1 MSAGW
6 MTVRGMRD
14 KQDAKPGF
22 TPVEATAF
30 LHEEF
35 PDIPHWTYV
44 HMAHHPGV
52 SAMAKIVGNGYA
64 SSGHVGPWKWERVS
78 TKYPCFA
85 LWGGRLRIKENDGMW
100 AGAIRVRSPE
110 GQGFILFSYLSHRDE
125 FCNQYLASTDDLALL
140 RRFITTATHRFRRRN
155 RNKAR
160 ITVMN
165 GPDIDV
171 DCGGPGETIF
181 LPNQMLDDIETQ
193 VDAFF
198 EGRHIFQ
205 RLGARYQRGF
215 LFVGPPGTG
224 KTLMM
229 RRIIRTCH
237 RKHKVRF
244 VSLTIG
250 KKVDEG
256 DLGMAFAMAESQAPA
271 VLLLEDLDSLTR
283 ETMVSRSAF
292 LALLDGL
299 KANKGILIIGSSN
312 NPEQIDPALV
322 HRPSRFDR
330 VWTFPVPD
338 LSLRRL
344 YLAHHFSD
352 MAPDVLESVAARTGN
367 WSYAY
372 LNELRTTAAIL
383 AVGQGV
389 DGVTPDILLQA
400 TTTLAGQFNS
410 GKKNH
415 AVSPAESD
423 VGFKVA

>member
-1 MSAGW
+1 MNNGW
-6 MTVRGMRD
+6 TALRRMRE
-14 KQDAKPGF
+14 KQDPKAGF
-22 TPVEATAF
+22 SPVEATAF
-30 LHEEF
+30 LHDEF
-35 PDIPHWTYV
+35 PDIPNWTYL
-44 HMAHHPGV
+44 HMANHPGS
-52 SAMAKIVGNGYA
+52 SAISRVVGNGYA
-64 SSGHVGPWKWERVS
+64 SSGQVERWKWERVP
-78 TKYPCFA
+78 TNYPRFA
-85 LWGGRLRIKENDGMW
+85 LWGGRLKVKQVDSMW
-100 AGAIRVRSPE
+100 AGAIRIQSPE
-110 GQGFILFSYLSHRDE
+110 GREFILFSYLSHRDE
-125 FCNQYLASTDDLALL
+125 FCNQYLASTDDLVLL
-140 RRFITTATHRFRRRN
+140 KRFITTATRCFRHRRRN
-155 RNKAR
+155 KACV
-160 ITVMN
+160 TVMN
-165 GPDIDV
+165 GPDIEV
-171 DCGGPGETIF
+171 DCSRPAEPIF
-181 LPNQMLDDIETQ
+181 LPSQMLEDIESQ

-198 EGRHIFQ
+198 CGRHIFQ

-224 KTLMM
+224 KTMMM

-237 RKHKVRF
+237 CKHKARF

-256 DLGMAFAMAESQAPA
+256 DLAMAFSMAESHSPS

-299 KANKGILIIGSSN
+299 KTNKGILIIGSSN
-312 NPEQIDPALV
+312 NPDQIDPALA

-338 LSLRRL
+338 LSLRRS
-344 YLAHHFSD
+344 YLAHHFSE
-352 MAPDVLESVAARTGN
+352 MAADIIDSVSAQTGN

-383 AVGQGV
+383 AVGKCL

-400 TTTLAGQFNS
+400 TTTLAGQFNA
-410 GKKNH
+410 GRKNH
-415 AVSPAESD
+415 AVSVTGD

>member
-1 MSAGW
+1 MSAEW
-6 MTVRGMRD
+6 MTSRGMRD
-14 KQDAKPGF
+14 KQDAKPGL

-35 PDIPHWTYV
+35 PSIPHWTYI
-44 HMAHHPGV
+44 HMARHPAV
-52 SAMAKIVGNGYA
+52 SAMARIAGNGFA
-64 SSGHVGPWKWERVS
+64 PCGHVGLWKWERVP

-85 LWGGRLRIKENDGMW
+85 LWSGRRIKETDSMW
-100 AGAIRVRSPE
+100 VGVIRVRSPE
-110 GQGFILFSYLSHRDE
+110 GQEFILFSYLSHRDE

-140 RRFITTATHRFRRRN
+140 RRFITTATHRFRRRS
-155 RNKAR
+155 RNKAC

-165 GPDIDV
+165 GPDIEI
-171 DCGGPGETIF
+171 DCGGLGEPIF
-181 LPNQMLDDIETQ
+181 LPNQMLDDIESQ

-198 EGRHIFQ
+198 GGRHIFQ

-224 KTLMM
+224 KTMMM

-237 RKHKVRF
+237 RKYKVRF

-256 DLGMAFAMAESQAPA
+256 DLGMAFALAESQSPA

-299 KANKGILIIGSSN
+299 KTNKGILIIGSSN
-312 NPEQIDPALV
+312 NPDQIDPALA

-352 MAPDVLESVAARTGN
+352 MTADIIESVATRTGN

-410 GKKNH
+410 GRKNH
-415 AVSPAESD
+415 AVTSSAND

>member
-1 MSAGW
+1 MSEAW

-14 KQDAKPGF
+14 KQDVKPGF

-64 SSGHVGPWKWERVS
+64 PSGHVGLWKWERAS

-85 LWGGRLRIKENDGMW
+85 LWGGRLGVKKNDGMW
-100 AGAIRVRSPE
+100 AGAIRICSPE
-110 GQGFILFSYLSHRDE
+110 GREFILFSYLSHRDE

-140 RRFITTATHRFRRRN
+140 RRFIIAAMRRFRPRT

-160 ITVMN
+160 ITFIN
-165 GPDIDV
+165 GPDVEI
-171 DCGGPGETIF
+171 DCGEPAETIF
-181 LPNQMLDDIETQ
+181 LPNQMLNDIDGQ

-198 EGRHIFQ
+198 SGRHIFQ
-205 RLGARYQRGF
+205 RLGVRYQRGF

-224 KTLMM
+224 KTMMM
-229 RRIIRTCH
+229 RRIIRICH
-237 RKHKVRF
+237 KKYKTRF
-244 VSLTIG
+244 ISLNIG
-250 KKVDEG
+250 KKMDEG
-256 DLGMAFAMAESQAPA
+256 ELGMAFATAESQAPA

-299 KANKGILIIGSSN
+299 KTNKGILIIASSN
-312 NPEQIDPALV
+312 NPDQIDPALA

-330 VWTFPVPD
+330 VWTFHVPD
-338 LSLRRL
+338 LPFRKL
-344 YLAHHFSD
+344 YLTHHFSGMTTD
-352 MAPDVLESVAARTGN
+352 TIESVASRTGN

-372 LNELRTTAAIL
+372 LNELRTTAAIM
-383 AVGQGV
+383 AVGKGL
-389 DGVTPDILLQA
+389 GAVTPDILLRA
-400 TTTLAGQFNS
+400 TMTLAGQFNA
-410 GKKNH
+410 GKKNYTGSS
-415 AVSPAESD
+415 ADGEM
-423 VGFKVA
+423 GFKIA